1 MVEKVI
7 NGSPVKLEPVIFH
20 LPSRDVVGYR
30 RVSGVTNLETTSAV
44 LQKLEAFGGEQNG
57 KLQN

>member
-1 MVEKVI
+1 MVEKMI
-7 NGSPVKLEPVIFH
+7 NGRLVKLEPVTFH

-30 RVSGVTNLETTSAV
+30 RVSSVTTLETTGAA

-57 KLQN
+57 ELQN